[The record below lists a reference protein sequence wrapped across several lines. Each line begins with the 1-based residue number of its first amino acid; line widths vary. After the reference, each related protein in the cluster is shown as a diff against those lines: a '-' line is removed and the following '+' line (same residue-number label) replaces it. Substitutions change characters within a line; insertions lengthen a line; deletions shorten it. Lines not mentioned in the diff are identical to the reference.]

1 MSFSLT
7 ALCPLCRADC
17 SVSGIAT
24 LTSYMLGVGS
34 SQLTPLTSGK
44 TEPGLLHSLL
54 HLCRHRHATVSHTG
68 KCAVSIN

>member
-1 MSFSLT
+1 M
-7 ALCPLCRADC
+7 
-17 SVSGIAT
+17 

-44 TEPGLLHSLL
+44 TEPGLLYSLL
-54 HLCRHRHATVSHTG
+54 QLYGHGTVSHTG